1 MVIRS
6 PFPFPPDLVQT
17 LHAQLTTALLWLP
30 GTELEAKGMAFAIHY
45 RRAPEY
51 QQEVLN
57 LAEQIVR
64 DNPQLSLQPGKCV
77 VEIKPRG
84 IHKGE
89 AISAFMHEAPFL
101 GRTPVFFGDDLTD
114 EHGFEVVNQ
123 LKGVSVK
130 VGAGETKASWRL
142 ATVSDVWQWV
152 IKAANHQQEKEI
164 AQINRRKPYGSLDR
178 SF

>member
-1 MVIRS
+1 GVHGAERRDIHGHS
-6 PFPFPPDLVQT
+6 QSVSLPPDLVQT

-77 VEIKPRG
+77 VEIK
-84 IHKGE
+84 
-89 AISAFMHEAPFL
+89 
-101 GRTPVFFGDDLTD
+101 
-114 EHGFEVVNQ
+114 
-123 LKGVSVK
+123 
-130 VGAGETKASWRL
+130 
-142 ATVSDVWQWV
+142 
-152 IKAANHQQEKEI
+152 
-164 AQINRRKPYGSLDR
+164 
-178 SF
+178 